1 MVTQKPASLIVL
13 KHEDTT
19 GTSGDGRR
27 AWEEL
32 QEKYLKVTDET
43 IRAKT
48 AELAAT
54 TMKSGQD
61 PDDYF
66 TEAVIKR
73 AEVEAMGEPMTDRR
87 FKDIIVQGFSP
98 EYESIKLMMYRD
110 PTFDLAQ
117 IQTTMRH
124 LYLDNLSRSNEAK
137 GRIVGRGV
145 AIKKKPGAKTGG
157 GGGAGQKW
165 CSVHNSTTHND
176 ADC

>member
-1 MVTQKPASLIVL
+1 LIVL
-13 KHEDTT
+13 KHEDAT
-19 GTSGDGRR
+19 GTSGDGRK

-54 TMKSGQD
+54 AMKAGED

-66 TEAVIKR
+66 TEATIKR

-87 FKDIIVQGFSP
+87 FKDIVVQGFSP
-98 EYESIKLMMYRD
+98 EYENIKLMMYRD

-124 LYLDNLSRSNEAK
+124 ISRNCPMPAK
-137 GRIVGRGV
+137 GNTGGYTKQGKKGN
-145 AIKKKPGAKTGG
+145 KKKPSGANAGIG
-157 GGGAGQKW
+157 DGDGAGEKW
-165 CSVHNSTTHND
+165 CSVHKSTTHND